1 MILLQ
6 KQKLVIVTPPHT
18 GSGALHK
25 TLCTPEIGGI
35 WVNGINPDGGIVTTT
50 GPYTMDGYM
59 MGLRSLR

>member
-25 TLCTPEIGGI
+25 TLCTPEI
-35 WVNGINPDGGIVTTT
+35 TTT